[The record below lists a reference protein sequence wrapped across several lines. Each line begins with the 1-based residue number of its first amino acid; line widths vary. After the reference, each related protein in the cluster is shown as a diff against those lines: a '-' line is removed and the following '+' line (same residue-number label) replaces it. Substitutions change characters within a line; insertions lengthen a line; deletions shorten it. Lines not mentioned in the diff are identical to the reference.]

1 MRMNMKATNKRTGQ
15 LLWLLL
21 AAAAFALIGHGVWN
35 GGLRDVLIKAV
46 NICTECIG
54 LG

>member
-1 MRMNMKATNKRTGQ
+1 MVREWSKQKR
-15 LLWLLL
+15 LVWLLL
-21 AAAAFALIGHGVWN
+21 AAAAIILIVHGVWN
-35 GGLRDVLIKAV
+35 GGLRDVLIKAI

>member
-1 MRMNMKATNKRTGQ
+1 MLFRSRGLRLA
-15 LLWLLL
+15 LY
-21 AAAAFALIGHGVWN
+21 AAAAVLIVLGVLN
-35 GGLRDVLIKAV
+35 GGLRDVLVKAA